1 MNALPFIPLDEEVNL
16 NIAILIIILST
27 LSKNKN
33 GVFLLD
39 KNKIQIFM
47 YLIKNPSKLE
57 DILLLTGKKS
67 APIAMEET
75 FTMKSLSLN
84 VDMLFDSMKVNSLL
98 KKLALL
104 GMLNVSK
111 VDGVSFFSLT
121 EYGDEVYQELDDEFF
136 LKINRLAKNLDKI
149 KSLTSGN
156 LNSLL
161 NEVFKVS
168 K

>member
-1 MNALPFIPLDEEVNL
+1 MNVLPFIPLDEEVNL
-16 NIAILIIILST
+16 NIAILIIILSS

-33 GVFLLD
+33 GVLLLD
-39 KNKIQIFM
+39 KDKIQIFM

-57 DILLLTGKKS
+57 EVLLLTGKKT
-67 APIAMEET
+67 APIDTEDT

-84 VDMLFDSMKVNSLL
+84 VDMLFDSMKVKSLL

-121 EYGDEVYQELDDEFF
+121 ECGDKVYQELDGEFF
-136 LKINRLAKNLDKI
+136 MKIKKLAKNIDKI
-149 KSLTSGN
+149 KSLTFGK